1 MAQMSPEL
9 SRLLDEASMLPTE
22 EREVLA
28 QSLISTLK
36 GKVDEDVME
45 AWEAE
50 IGKRVAQLDSGAAET
65 VSWEEVRARNLKK
78 LPHAQ

>member
-9 SRLLDEASMLPTE
+9 SKLLDEASMLPIE

-36 GKVDEDVME
+36 GEVDEGVME

-50 IGKRVAQLDSGAAET
+50 IGKRVAGLDSGAAKT
-65 VSWEEVRARNLKK
+65 ISWEEVRARNLKK

>member
-28 QSLISTLK
+28 QSLISTLR
-36 GKVDEDVME
+36 GKIDEDVAK

-50 IGKRVAQLDSGAAET
+50 IGKRVAELDSGAANT
-65 VSWEEVRARNLKK
+65 ISWEEVRARNLKK

>member
-9 SRLLDEASMLPTE
+9 SKLLDEASMLPVE

-28 QSLISTLK
+28 QSLISTLR
-36 GKVDEDVME
+36 GKVDEEVIE
-45 AWEAE
+45 AWEDE
-50 IGKRVAQLDSGAAET
+50 IGKRVAELDSGAAKT
-65 VSWEEVRARNLKK
+65 ISWEEVRARNLKK

>member
-50 IGKRVAQLDSGAAET
+50 IGKRVAELDSGAAKSI
-65 VSWEEVRARNLKK
+65 SWEEVRTRNLKK